1 MKKIKPIAIFY
12 LLATLLTMAA
22 DRIIPES
29 GKFESRF
36 LVVIDS
42 RSFEEATEE
51 VMAYK
56 AVLEEEGLGV
66 VIMISNW
73 DNPLKLREEITDPPP
88 ETGDGGGR
96 LCWRHPRSASA

>member
-1 MKKIKPIAIFY
+1 MKKIKTIAIFY

-22 DRIIPES
+22 DRIIPEREVREPLS
-29 GKFESRF
+29 GCYR
-36 LVVIDS
+36 L

-66 VIMISNW
+66 VIMIGNW
-73 DNPLKLREEITDPPP
+73 DNPLKLREEIRQIYRRKPVMEGPSLLATSP
-88 ETGDGGGR
+88 
-96 LCWRHPRSASA
+96 

>member
-1 MKKIKPIAIFY
+1 MKKIKTIAIFY

-66 VIMISNW
+66 VIMIGNW
-73 DNPLKLREEITDPPP
+73 DNPLKLREEIRQIYRRKPVMEGPSLLATSP
-88 ETGDGGGR
+88 
-96 LCWRHPRSASA
+96 